1 MLRWGKGRKRHMQR
15 FSHVYRVV
23 SEPEKEGSIHMLTLL
38 TNIKRL
44 ASLTINFVWKG
55 RVERQKRNQLLM

>member
-1 MLRWGKGRKRHMQR
+1 MQR